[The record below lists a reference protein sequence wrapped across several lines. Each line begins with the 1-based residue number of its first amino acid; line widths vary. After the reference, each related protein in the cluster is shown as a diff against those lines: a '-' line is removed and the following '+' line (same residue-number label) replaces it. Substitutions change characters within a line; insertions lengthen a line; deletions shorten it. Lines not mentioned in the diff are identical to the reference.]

1 MAYQTFPSLL
11 SSVHQT
17 CDELFEFKEVTYED
31 VRKVIMAMPSNKAQ
45 GYDRIPS
52 FGIKD
57 CLPHVLPTLTAL
69 VNLSF
74 ASSAFPSTWKKPV
87 VVQHPKTGDH
97 KIPNN
102 DRPISLLPI
111 LSKVTEK
118 SALNQF
124 NGFLTQLGNLTCY
137 QSRNRK
143 HHYRN
148 PESACYWSYFQSNGP
163 EGNNSYSPDR
173 SKQGIL

>member
-1 MAYQTFPSLL
+1 
-11 SSVHQT
+11 
-17 CDELFEFKEVTYED
+17 
-31 VRKVIMAMPSNKAQ
+31 MAMPSNKAP

-52 FGIKD
+52 SGMKD

-69 VNLSF
+69 VNLLF

-102 DRPISLLPI
+102 DHPISLLPV

-124 NGFLTQLGNLTCY
+124 NGFLTQLGNLTYY

-143 HHYRN
+143 HHYQN
-148 PESACYWSYFQSNGP
+148 PESTCYWSYFQSNGP